1 MAHGR
6 TGPDIV
12 MNIRYA
18 GASEVRA
25 VSVHETKRT
34 PDGAS
39 AIDPSRSELNQVLE
53 GPATQTEALAA
64 MWAQG
69 VKPPAAQAERPYVQ
83 MVLSASPEYF
93 RGPGQG
99 PGQWDESRLKA
110 WKAATLGWLRD
121 EYGDD
126 LAHASLHLDEDTPH
140 IHALVVPTYEK
151 RPRKP
156 GKPKRGETAEEFEA
170 RKREALN
177 APTVRA
183 VGRSSCE
190 KWARNYARR
199 YARKSYHA
207 AVERLGLGYGRD
219 FVDEGKPGP
228 EHKTTGEWVR
238 EQAAE
243 VAQEKARVAV
253 VIQEAEA
260 KAAVLVQDAEAVAAT
275 VIQEAEATAA
285 EAEARRIEAAEEA
298 LRVSTKAGA
307 LLTATAALTAEMT
320 AGTIRRTDAGKI
332 IVRDAAALKGGLPD
346 LKPAINAAA
355 DAAEARHREEQAAEA
370 ARASRAAEDAAA
382 EAARVKAAQ
391 ILQEAQADRAAAA
404 ADRKTAGRLIERLNG
419 LLDQAG
425 TFLRMPGLSKAVR
438 DAGAAL
444 FTAAGRAV
452 PEPEAAT
459 SHGGGGSRMRR
470 MAGLDAAPPSS
481 APAAQPRPEARNPAP
496 LSVDRSDDFSL

>member
-39 AIDPSRSELNQVLE
+39 AIDPNRSELNQVLE

-69 VKPPAAQAERPYVQ
+69 VRPPAAQAERPYVQ
-83 MVLSASPEYF
+83 IVLSASPEYF

-99 PGQWDESRLKA
+99 PGQWDETRLKA
-110 WKAATLGWLRD
+110 WKAATLAWLHD

-219 FVDEGKPGP
+219 FVEEGKPSP

-243 VAQEKARVAV
+243 VVQVKARAEV
-253 VIQEAEA
+253 AEA
-260 KAAVLVQDAEAVAAT
+260 KAAQAAQDAATAAAVVIENAEASAAM
-275 VIQEAEATAA
+275 VIQNAEATAA
-285 EAEARRIEAAEEA
+285 EAEARRIEAEDEA
-298 LRVSTKAGA
+298 LRVSAKAGA

-320 AGTIRRTDAGKI
+320 SGTIRRTEAGKI
-332 IVRDAAALKGGLPD
+332 IVRDVAALKGGLPD
-346 LKPAINAAA
+346 LKPAISAAA
-355 DAAEARHREEQAAEA
+355 DAVEARRREEHAAEA
-370 ARASRAAEDAAA
+370 AKVE
-382 EAARVKAAQ
+382 AAQ
-391 ILQEAQADRAAAA
+391 ILKQAQADRTAAAA
-404 ADRKTAGRLIERLNG
+404 ARKEAEGLSTRLAG
-419 LLDQAG
+419 LLRRVSGWLRRADLPPQARQDG
-425 TFLRMPGLSKAVR
+425 ADLLREAGLPVPEVKSSASGGVRSFVR
-438 DAGAAL
+438 DLAK
-444 FTAAGRAV
+444 
-452 PEPEAAT
+452 EP
-459 SHGGGGSRMRR
+459 
-470 MAGLDAAPPSS
+470 PQK
-481 APAAQPRPEARNPAP
+481 APAAGPAVEVPEVIDIPG
-496 LSVDRSDDFSL
+496 L